1 MKRPPTPLP
10 ESCSA
15 SDLKDLLGLTSEER
29 IRQLAR
35 DGIVIRNAQHGR
47 FLLKESV
54 RGYLAYKATARKNQW
69 DGNGSESG
77 DDYEAHR
84 ARLTR
89 AKADMAEMQ
98 AAILKGTV
106 HEAKAVEAV
115 WTDHLMSCRAKLLGM
130 PRRLAARL
138 HGEINP
144 NGIERV
150 LESAIHEALRELAEY
165 DPEPVMQKYLS
176 TAQTA
181 AALADD
187 LDDDETAPA
196 SAK

>member
-1 MKRPPTPLP
+1 MKRPALPLP
-10 ESCSA
+10 ESCTA
-15 SDLKDLLGLTSEER
+15 SDLQDLLGLTSAER

-35 DGIVIRNAQHGR
+35 EGIIIRNSQHGR

-69 DGNGSESG
+69 DSDGSEAG

-84 ARLTR
+84 ARLTK
-89 AKADMAEMQ
+89 AKADIAEMQ

-115 WTDHLMSCRAKLLGM
+115 WTDHLVNCRAKLLGM

-138 HGEINP
+138 HSESNP

-150 LESAIHEALRELAEY
+150 LESAIYEALNELAEY
-165 DPEPVMQKYLS
+165 DPEIVMQKYLS
-176 TAQTA
+176 TAQTT

-187 LDDDETAPA
+187 DDDQPQT
-196 SAK
+196 K